1 MEALKKTSI
10 PGEMSTSLSGNY
22 IVHLKEIHRGF
33 GLDSHLRERNRIV
46 CRKP

>member
-10 PGEMSTSLSGNY
+10 PGEMSACLSGNY

-33 GLDSHLRERNRIV
+33 GLDSHLWERNRIV
-46 CRKP
+46 CRRP